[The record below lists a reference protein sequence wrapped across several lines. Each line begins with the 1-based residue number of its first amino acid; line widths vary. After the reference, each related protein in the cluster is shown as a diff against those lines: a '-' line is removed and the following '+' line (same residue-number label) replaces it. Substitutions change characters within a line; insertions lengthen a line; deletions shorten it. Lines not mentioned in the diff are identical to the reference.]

1 MSDRTIRP
9 TGELTAS
16 QLEELKKQ
24 EIAQLRKFAKEEP
37 RKEITAIQ
45 LNKLAKEAKELFY
58 TSFTNDTFQVTD
70 ASDGKKLTISQCQVD
85 RPIEFAL
92 VEEKDDKTYPKAF
105 RAESGLIKS
114 KRSSPSDKKTKY
126 LVPITV
132 SEGDELISLAT
143 YVHESIKES
152 VVHKDNLR
160 TAQILDCAG
169 WGKADLD
176 VKAGEKFV
184 PNIITQAKDK
194 EKNIVAGKYV
204 MFFNMFKYHSPKAAS
219 RNTVIWSLGK
229 EPKQIDPE
237 TLIGVPFEFIPCI
250 RPLFNKGAGTTVSM
264 YVVSMIIT
272 KISSGPTCCS
282 QMESLKL
289 LSEGRNDEE
298 IEDLNAKLASLVS
311 RQCAPKAEP
320 SAKPEAQP
328 SNDGDSEDQSPTPP
342 SSPSISDVAYAKAAA
357 MFNTSVN
364 TSNI

>member
-9 TGELTAS
+9 T
-16 QLEELKKQ
+16 EEQ
-24 EIAQLRKFAKEEP
+24 EQELRKFAKEEP

-45 LNKLAKEAKELFY
+45 LNKLAKEVKELFY

-70 ASDGKKLTISQCQVD
+70 ASDGKKLNISQCQVD

-92 VEEKDDKTYPKAF
+92 VEEIDGKTYPKAF

-114 KRSSPSDKKTKY
+114 TKSSSDKKTKY
-126 LVPITV
+126 LVPVTV

-143 YVHESIKES
+143 YVHESIKDS
-152 VVHKDNLR
+152 VVNPANLR

-169 WGKADLD
+169 WKKADLD

-184 PNIITQAKDK
+184 PNIISQAKDK

-219 RNTVIWSLGK
+219 RNTVIWALGEK
-229 EPKQIDPE
+229 PTQVDPE

-250 RPLFNKGAGTTVSM
+250 RPLFTKGAGTTVSM
-264 YVVSMIIT
+264 YVISMIVT

-289 LSEGRNDEE
+289 LSEGRNGEE

-311 RQCAPKAEP
+311 RQCAPKVER
-320 SAKPEAQP
+320 SAQP
-328 SNDGDSEDQSPTPP
+328 EEQPSTDGYSGDQSPTPP
-342 SSPSISDVAYAKAAA
+342 SSPSIADVAYAKAAA